1 MPDYHLYDEYVG
13 RQIAR
18 GIKPQTYSDY
28 MDYSI
33 GFTTRGCF
41 RKCPFCVNQKYD
53 HVFRHSP
60 VKEFFDPSRK
70 HIYLWDDQ
78 FFGFPKWQEVAS
90 ARRPQK
96 QAATTRTEEAISPRK
111 VI

>member
-33 GFTTRGCF
+33 GFTTRSMTMC
-41 RKCPFCVNQKYD
+41 
-53 HVFRHSP
+53 
-60 VKEFFDPSRK
+60 
-70 HIYLWDDQ
+70 
-78 FFGFPKWQEVAS
+78 S
-90 ARRPQK
+90 ATLR
-96 QAATTRTEEAISPRK
+96 
-111 VI
+111 